1 MAPKTLAALGRIA
14 GGAAAF
20 GGAWGVYGVYASS
33 MPMAQLDVHAR
44 ITLRTQHVG
53 WYLALLADASASL
66 GGVVAVLFGRGA
78 ILGPSQAQL
87 RGREADERLLRVITH
102 RPAPYQVGL
111 TPRGERVMRTPR
123 PAGAGETS
131 RAHSGAFTRRD
142 NFQEYEG
149 GPATFRW
156 GARTANAN
164 TNANANANTVR
175 TRAREAPVAIVEAGL
190 SGWEAFKANFWS
202 ARGGAPSDEGGGS
215 KAAAKYAVGA
225 EARREED
232 QNGAASA
239 YRVERDRRVGRLNGL
254 LTGGFGRGGAAKP
267 PTAPGPASDEPA
279 GMNEPKPAFAF
290 RLAATEPAPTAEP
303 TSTAEPPRFAT
314 SPRVSA
320 RSVASSPPP
329 SASAPERRRPPRTP
343 VPAYELSSS
352 SSEDEREHLAS
363 PPLLSPSKRQ
373 TRRER
378 AVTSRTATAP
388 VPELSL
394 RQRAEL
400 ERRRD
405 EPEYT

>member
-102 RPAPYQVGL
+102 RTAPYQVGL

-164 TNANANANTVR
+164 TNVNANANTVR
-175 TRAREAPVAIVEAGL
+175 TRAREAPVATGGGP
-190 SGWEAFKANFWS
+190 SGWRRSANFWS
-202 ARGGAPSDEGGGS
+202 ARGESASDEGGGS
-215 KAAAKYAVGA
+215 SRGEVRG
-225 EARREED
+225 
-232 QNGAASA
+232 
-239 YRVERDRRVGRLNGL
+239 
-254 LTGGFGRGGAAKP
+254 GRGGE
-267 PTAPGPASDEPA
+267 TGGGSER
-279 GMNEPKPAFAF
+279 GGVGV
-290 RLAATEPAPTAEP
+290 
-303 TSTAEPPRFAT
+303 
-314 SPRVSA
+314 RVG
-320 RSVASSPPP
+320 
-329 SASAPERRRPPRTP
+329 
-343 VPAYELSSS
+343 
-352 SSEDEREHLAS
+352 
-363 PPLLSPSKRQ
+363 
-373 TRRER
+373 
-378 AVTSRTATAP
+378 ATAAW
-388 VPELSL
+388 VGS
-394 RQRAEL
+394 
-400 ERRRD
+400 
-405 EPEYT
+405 TVC

>member
-1 MAPKTLAALGRIA
+1 MAPRTLAALGRLA
-14 GGAAAF
+14 GGAAAV

-53 WYLALLADASASL
+53 WYLALLADAFASL

-142 NFQEYEG
+142 NFEEYKG

-156 GARTANAN
+156 GGKTA
-164 TNANANANTVR
+164 NANANADAARARAASVAVGGGAGGR
-175 TRAREAPVAIVEAGL
+175 ARAREAPVAIVEAGQ

-202 ARGGAPSDEGGGS
+202 ARGGEPSGVSGAAGTTAS
-215 KAAAKYAVGA
+215 AAAKYAVGGA
-225 EARREED
+225 EAKGEED
-232 QNGAASA
+232 RDGSASA
-239 YRVERDRRVGRLNGL
+239 YRVERDRRVGRLTGL
-254 LTGGFGRGGAAKP
+254 LTGGFGRGGTAKP
-267 PTAPGPASDEPA
+267 TTAPGTASNKPA
-279 GMNEPKPAFAF
+279 GTTTAGTNTPGNKPVFAF
-290 RLAATEPAPTAEP
+290 RFPAAEP
-303 TSTAEPPRFAT
+303 TPTA
-314 SPRVSA
+314 
-320 RSVASSPPP
+320 
-329 SASAPERRRPPRTP
+329 SASAPAPAPERQRPPSTP

-352 SSEDEREHLAS
+352 SSEDEHEDPAS

-378 AVTSRTATAP
+378 AAASRATAAP

-400 ERRRD
+400 GRL
-405 EPEYT
+405 

>member
-102 RPAPYQVGL
+102 RTAPYQVGL

-164 TNANANANTVR
+164 TNANANANTAR

-290 RLAATEPAPTAEP
+290 RLAAAEPAPTAEP
-303 TSTAEPPRFAT
+303 TSTAEPPRF
-314 SPRVSA
+314 
-320 RSVASSPPP
+320 
-329 SASAPERRRPPRTP
+329 
-343 VPAYELSSS
+343 
-352 SSEDEREHLAS
+352 
-363 PPLLSPSKRQ
+363 
-373 TRRER
+373 
-378 AVTSRTATAP
+378 ATAP

>member
-1 MAPKTLAALGRIA
+1 MFSRARTFAFLGFALAALACVPPWCVSRCLPAHPAPAPSSWFKSGADSRPRPLVAGTADAPLPAVVREAVPDGRPDGRRATGPPRASSPSSSAFVFGACAFLLTAQRNALIRRDGVPVEVAPKTLAALGRIA

-20 GGAWGVYGVYASS
+20 GGAWGVYSVYASS

-102 RPAPYQVGL
+102 RTAPYQVGL
-111 TPRGERVMRTPR
+111 PEANVMRTPR

-164 TNANANANTVR
+164 TNANANANTAR

-254 LTGGFGRGGAAKP
+254 MTGGICRGGAAKP
-267 PTAPGPASDEPA
+267 TTAPGPASDEPA
-279 GMNEPKPAFAF
+279 G
-290 RLAATEPAPTAEP
+290 
-303 TSTAEPPRFAT
+303 
-314 SPRVSA
+314 
-320 RSVASSPPP
+320 
-329 SASAPERRRPPRTP
+329 
-343 VPAYELSSS
+343 
-352 SSEDEREHLAS
+352 
-363 PPLLSPSKRQ
+363 
-373 TRRER
+373 
-378 AVTSRTATAP
+378 
-388 VPELSL
+388 
-394 RQRAEL
+394 
-400 ERRRD
+400 
-405 EPEYT
+405 